1 MRQCSSRSLP
11 PGESDQGHESATFGA
26 HSRQLFAPSAFCT
39 SSART
44 LRSTAPSVRT
54 PPQLQTRLRRLTP
67 FISNALPRVTS
78 RRGSPACLWRRTGAW
93 PRGRASSS
101 SLHSA
106 AISVSL
112 SRSAFASSA
121 RSSSVVSLSI
131 CSLLHFATRPRGRT
145 GAARVSFVTG
155 LTSPARYTGLM
166 SAARGPLGLCSTSYW
181 TLSFSF
187 SVLNPLAWMDE
198 KCTKRSLLPSSG
210 VMKPKPLASLNHFT
224 VPVLMSV
231 SLISIGKK
239 GAIGREAALRKIK
252 REPTDEDST
261 NRYDPTSY
269 SLLENPTVPLY
280 RYSDAQ
286 STLTRA
292 RPGHAL
298 AAAAD
303 RADALVDELLQ
314 ALALVGLGRVE
325 VALRVGGDAVHAEEL
340 AGLAAAVAEAGQ
352 LLQRLAQDDAH
363 LLVAAV
369 GHEDVALLRIAREGD
384 VPDRAFAQA
393 APRIPLLLDELAVLR
408 EHLQAIVLPVANVH
422 QAVVR
427 DVGAVHRVAELLRR
441 RRVGVVG
448 PEVAVVGLVA
458 VGAPVALHLAGVG
471 VEHGDALVLVA
482 VGDERLVGLRV
493 DEDLRHAAE
502 VLQVVA
508 AFVVAVLAHLQQELA
523 VLGEL
528 QHLRVLRAVAADP
541 DIALVVDED
550 AMVRLGPL
558 VAHSRA
564 APVPHQ
570 VAGLVEHQHR
580 RRAAAAFAGRWAELQ
595 ALLVVVERGRTAMDD
610 PDVVLLVDPDTDRHA
625 EQPVVGQGLGPQ
637 RIDFEH
643 RRLHRLRLVGLPVE
657 ERLGAAERRE

>member
-1 MRQCSSRSLP
+1 M
-11 PGESDQGHESATFGA
+11 
-26 HSRQLFAPSAFCT
+26 
-39 SSART
+39 
-44 LRSTAPSVRT
+44 
-54 PPQLQTRLRRLTP
+54 
-67 FISNALPRVTS
+67 
-78 RRGSPACLWRRTGAW
+78 
-93 PRGRASSS
+93 
-101 SLHSA
+101 
-106 AISVSL
+106 
-112 SRSAFASSA
+112 
-121 RSSSVVSLSI
+121 
-131 CSLLHFATRPRGRT
+131 
-145 GAARVSFVTG
+145 
-155 LTSPARYTGLM
+155 
-166 SAARGPLGLCSTSYW
+166 
-181 TLSFSF
+181 
-187 SVLNPLAWMDE
+187 
-198 KCTKRSLLPSSG
+198 
-210 VMKPKPLASLNHFT
+210 
-224 VPVLMSV
+224 
-231 SLISIGKK
+231 
-239 GAIGREAALRKIK
+239 
-252 REPTDEDST
+252 
-261 NRYDPTSY
+261 
-269 SLLENPTVPLY
+269 
-280 RYSDAQ
+280 
-286 STLTRA
+286 
-292 RPGHAL
+292 
-298 AAAAD
+298 
-303 RADALVDELLQ
+303 
-314 ALALVGLGRVE
+314 
-325 VALRVGGDAVHAEEL
+325 HAEEL
-340 AGLAAAVAEAGQ
+340 AGLAAAVAEVGQ

-408 EHLQAIVLPVANVH
+408 EHLQAIVLPVADVH

-441 RRVGVVG
+441 RRVGIVR

-558 VAHSRA
+558 VARSRA

-580 RRAAAAFAGRWAELQ
+580 RRAAAAFAGRRAELQ
-595 ALLVVVERGRTAMDD
+595 ALLVVVERGRAAMDD
-610 PDVVLLVDPDTDRHA
+610 PDVVLLVDPDADRHA

-643 RRLHRLRLVGLPVE
+643 RRLHDLGLVSLPVE
-657 ERLGAAERRE
+657 ERLRAAERREQRDERRADCSAIRHPCLLREATGPSICKLCNTGCDWIAISSSPRHFSRSRRARGRTTSPTKSASRPSSSPKARR